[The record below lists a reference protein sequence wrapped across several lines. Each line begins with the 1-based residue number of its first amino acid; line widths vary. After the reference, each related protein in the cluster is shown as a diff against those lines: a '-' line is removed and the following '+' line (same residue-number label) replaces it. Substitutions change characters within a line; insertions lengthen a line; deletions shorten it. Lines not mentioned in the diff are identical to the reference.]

1 MGKNTEMRKSE
12 KQKEFRKLPKNR
24 KRTKDISVKKRIYET
39 ARSKTRINIGAAFE
53 RWRDL
58 RQLKGMKTDAEL
70 ALFLLNR

>member
-1 MGKNTEMRKSE
+1 MGKKTEVR
-12 KQKEFRKLPKNR
+12 KQKELRKLSKKR

>member
-1 MGKNTEMRKSE
+1 MDKKTEMR
-12 KQKEFRKLPKNR
+12 KQKEFRKLPKKR